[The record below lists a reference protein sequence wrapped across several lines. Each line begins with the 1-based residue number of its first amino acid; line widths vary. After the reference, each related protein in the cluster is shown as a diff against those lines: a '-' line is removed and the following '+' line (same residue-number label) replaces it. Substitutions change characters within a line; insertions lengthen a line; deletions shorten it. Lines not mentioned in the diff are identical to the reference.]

1 MFFTM
6 VVSSAICS
14 WWTFS
19 DWSCQEW
26 VLLTATRSVF
36 WNGSCLRVF
45 FLVGEEETYKCL
57 IHVMG
62 ISNVKTEANKL
73 SSKAQTSSE
82 KNALLVQKK
91 CLKPCQPVKIED
103 LVRKRKRNRKL
114 SNSLFEENV
123 GQLKFQF
130 GNQKISHKDQKQKKS
145 LSFLL
150 ISFAVSCNCR
160 TQVFSYR

>member
-1 MFFTM
+1 
-6 VVSSAICS
+6 
-14 WWTFS
+14 
-19 DWSCQEW
+19 
-26 VLLTATRSVF
+26 
-36 WNGSCLRVF
+36 
-45 FLVGEEETYKCL
+45 
-57 IHVMG
+57 MG

-82 KNALLVQKK
+82 KNTLVLQKK

-114 SNSLFEENV
+114 SDSLFEENV

-145 LSFLL
+145 LSFLTNFVC
-150 ISFAVSCNCR
+150 SFMQLPNASIQLSINI
-160 TQVFSYR
+160 F